1 LGYNTPPIRFSS
13 FFYHFAFHVKGRV
26 CCIIPPPE
34 ERRENKEIYE
44 ISRRKISSRALRAL
58 VMLARRRED
67 EKNFKGLTWIKKLIA
82 SLLSENVAIS
92 LESFRLASEGG
103 ESEAKANLLNY
114 SRSSWE
120 QNDRYV

>member
-1 LGYNTPPIRFSS
+1 
-13 FFYHFAFHVKGRV
+13 
-26 CCIIPPPE
+26 
-34 ERRENKEIYE
+34 
-44 ISRRKISSRALRAL
+44 
-58 VMLARRRED
+58 MLARRRED